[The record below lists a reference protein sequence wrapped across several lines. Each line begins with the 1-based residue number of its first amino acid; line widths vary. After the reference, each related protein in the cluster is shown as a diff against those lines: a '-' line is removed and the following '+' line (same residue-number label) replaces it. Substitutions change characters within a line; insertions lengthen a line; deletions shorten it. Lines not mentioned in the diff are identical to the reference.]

1 MEPRT
6 PCRKLKLFA
15 SSMGCDQPPTGRR
28 SGHLASAIP
37 PLRNANNAA
46 CHSNSRRHR
55 RQQTNQR
62 RSLVTSLMPAGGE
75 VAATN
80 AWIRRRLKKG
90 NLLCLHRLC
99 PPTILNHARP
109 ILVSRKQTSMA
120 NQKTN
125 IDSSE
130 EWRDAVV
137 PAQGQRLSSILC
149 SSLNRRLRQL
159 AECLRGE

>member
-1 MEPRT
+1 MPPYAMYKPYNFKFALGMKRHHVNPRIDMN
-6 PCRKLKLFA
+6 P
-15 SSMGCDQPPTGRR
+15 S
-28 SGHLASAIP
+28 LASAVP

-46 CHSNSRRHR
+46 CHSNLRRHR

-90 NLLCLHRLC
+90 NLLCLRRLC
-99 PPTILNHARP
+99 PPTIVNHARL

-125 IDSSE
+125 IDASE

-149 SSLNRRLRQL
+149 SSLNRRQVKGS
-159 AECLRGE
+159 GEY